1 MLGLLGYLKKGYY
14 DLKWCVRQVPYIIKA
29 NDINC
34 YIDVPA
40 KENQVNIYD
49 YRPEKLGYDLY
60 QGKPYNLGDTLGMV
74 ISKYLLSNKN
84 IEINKLIK
92 QKKHLYTVG
101 SMIIGS
107 DFKGNYQTATVWGSG
122 VISELSKR
130 VIFCQKLSRRKL
142 DVRAVRGPLTRDALI
157 RLGHRCPEI
166 YGDPAILMPMI
177 YQPNVK
183 KQFDYSIVLQ
193 FWHERKFREEHP
205 NERMISMNTD
215 DYKSVIDE
223 IVSSKVIYTSSLHG
237 IILAEA
243 YGVPAVFFR
252 GLGKDI
258 DFKYYD
264 YYYSTGRKDIH
275 IAESF
280 EEALTMKPL
289 PLPDL
294 SKMQQG
300 LLDSFPYDLW
310 EQ

>member
-1 MLGLLGYLKKGYY
+1 M
-14 DLKWCVRQVPYIIKA
+14 KWCVRQIPYIIKA

-34 YIDVPA
+34 FIDVPA
-40 KENQVNIYD
+40 KEHQVNVFD
-49 YRPEKLGYDLY
+49 YHPDKLGYDLY
-60 QGKPYNLGDTLGMV
+60 QGNPCNLGDSLGGV
-74 ISKYLLSNKN
+74 IIDFLLSKERLDKNKW
-84 IEINKLIK
+84 ISS
-92 QKKHLYTVG
+92 KKHLFTVG
-101 SMIIGS
+101 SNITGGELR
-107 DFKGNYQTATVWGSG
+107 GNYQDATIWGSG
-122 VISELSKR
+122 ILKEPSQREVM
-130 VIFCQKLSRRKL
+130 FQKLSRRKL
-142 DVRAVRGPLTRDALI
+142 DVRAVRGPLTRNALI

-183 KQFDYSIVLQ
+183 KQYDYSIVLQ
-193 FWHERKFREEHP
+193 FWHERKFREDHP

-215 DYKSVIDE
+215 DYKSVIDD

-243 YGVPAVFFR
+243 YGVPAIFFR

-275 IAESF
+275 IAETF
-280 EEALTMKPL
+280 EEALTMEPL

-294 SKMQQG
+294 KKMQQD
-300 LLDSFPYDLW
+300 LLDTFPYDLW
-310 EQ
+310 EC